1 MHDSGGYK
9 LYLLGAFRLIGPD
22 GQRIALPSKR
32 GQALIAMLA
41 LAGGGERA
49 RTWLQDRLWGAR
61 SPEQGM
67 ASLRRELSNLKAL
80 VNQDGAVLLAAD
92 GQRAWLDLAL
102 VTVDLRELAAAEL
115 ALQGEL
121 LEGLDLAGAEEF
133 EEWLRAERAQIAA
146 RIDTAI
152 QLPAA
157 AAPIPAEQ
165 PGPTNAEFARL
176 PALAVLPFAN
186 QTGDSASD
194 HVAEGLS
201 EDLIDRLA
209 ALRWLPVIARSSSL
223 AAPASGESGR
233 DMALRLGARYAVE
246 GRLRRS
252 QDTLTLAI
260 SLIDASDGTQLW
272 SSRSALP
279 LDAAHDLVAELI
291 AGLVAALG
299 GRIEQQEQSIAL
311 RGQRGGAAFH
321 DLIWRG
327 KWHLNRLTR
336 EDAAA
341 ARDCFARAAELESSS
356 AEAIIQLA
364 WVQLWDLWVGRAND
378 DATRAAR
385 KLAQRAVIA
394 DGEDARGYMLSGI
407 AEMWLRQPLR
417 AQALLERAVQ
427 LNPSLVMARVQL
439 GVAHYLRG
447 DPRLALEHLRLA
459 LRLSPNDHYLFFT
472 NGEIAQSYLML
483 EDYGAALDHAE
494 RALQHRSGY
503 WMPYVIQINALNRL
517 GRVDEA
523 QTALAELRQMRP
535 DFTPDFCDWTP
546 FLDPRWNHALK
557 QGLNLAGA

>member
-1 MHDSGGYK
+1 MRDSGGYK

-32 GQALIAMLA
+32 GQALIALLA

-49 RTWLQDRLWGAR
+49 RPWLQDRLWGAR

-80 VNQDGAVLLAAD
+80 VNRDGAVLLAAD

-102 VTVDLRELAAAEL
+102 VSVDLRELAAAEL

-121 LEGLDLAGAEEF
+121 LEGLDLAGSDEF
-133 EEWLRAERAQIAA
+133 EEWLRAERGQIAA
-146 RIDTAI
+146 RIEAAN
-152 QLPAA
+152 QQAA
-157 AAPIPAEQ
+157 AAPAQAPQ
-165 PGPTNAEFARL
+165 PSPSNAEFARL

-186 QTGDSASD
+186 QTGDDASD

-223 AAPASGESGR
+223 AVLAEGESAR
-233 DMALRLGARYAVE
+233 AAALRLGARYAVE
-246 GRLRRS
+246 GRLRRA

-260 SLIDASDGTQLW
+260 SLIDAGDGTQLW

-279 LDAAHDLVAELI
+279 VGAAHALVAELI

-299 GRIEQQEQSIAL
+299 GRIEQQEQAIAL
-311 RGQRGGAAFH
+311 RQQPGGAAFH

-336 EDAAA
+336 ADAAA
-341 ARDCFARAAELESSS
+341 ARACFTQAAELEPSS

-364 WVQLWDLWVGRAND
+364 WVQLWDLWVGRAD
-378 DATRAAR
+378 DAATRAAR

-407 AEMWLRQPLR
+407 AELWLRQPLR

-447 DPRLALEHLRLA
+447 DPRLALEHLQLA
-459 LRLSPNDHYLFFT
+459 LRLSPNDNYLFFT

-503 WMPYVIQINALNRL
+503 WMPYVIQINALIRL
-517 GRVDEA
+517 GRAGEA
-523 QTALAELRQMRP
+523 QSALAELRQMRP